1 MLWCQDHNDLTLK
14 YVVDLENC
22 GDILGTEEDIEFS
35 SFFYIL
41 GIFNPVDSLL
51 NIGNIFNLVCRS
63 TTPDYDMYELHFLS
77 QKFYT
82 LSKLARPPFS
92 SWVRH

>member
-1 MLWCQDHNDLTLK
+1 MRQGGSAANTAGALAPVRLCAVPDPLPL
-14 YVVDLENC
+14 YCC

-63 TTPDYDMYELHFLS
+63 TTPAYDMYEHHFLS
-77 QKFYT
+77 QKF
-82 LSKLARPPFS
+82 
-92 SWVRH
+92 